1 MKKKIE
7 GFFFRKAIKIYE
19 RLKNS
24 SILLLE
30 TSVRESFESNGNRKV
45 YWEKWMI
52 ANNNLVNPFQY
63 SRAPLLFPFLFP
75 SASAFQPRDLLPL
88 KKGAHCGI

>member
-1 MKKKIE
+1 
-7 GFFFRKAIKIYE
+7 
-19 RLKNS
+19 
-24 SILLLE
+24 
-30 TSVRESFESNGNRKV
+30 
-45 YWEKWMI
+45 MI

-88 KKGAHCGI
+88 KKEHTAALIEKPMNFDAKNAQFAALCSASKEGCCVSRE